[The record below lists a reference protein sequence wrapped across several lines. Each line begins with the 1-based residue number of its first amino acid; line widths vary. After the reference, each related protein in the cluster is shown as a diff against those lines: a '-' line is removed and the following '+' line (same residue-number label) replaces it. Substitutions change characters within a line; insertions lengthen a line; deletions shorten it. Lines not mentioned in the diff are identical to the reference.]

1 MDDDNPAAYKPAPG
15 DKTAKT
21 KPSKHTLKYKRM
33 FGDSVDEK
41 VNLAMAKKR
50 ISREK
55 MQDKMR
61 HDRMLDRARMRD
73 VRRKNKETSA

>member
-1 MDDDNPAAYKPAPG
+1 
-15 DKTAKT
+15 
-21 KPSKHTLKYKRM
+21 M

-55 MQDKMR
+55 QQDKIR